1 MAPRKTEGLSRAK
14 RGWLSVL
21 HGKRRPGTAQK
32 RLCGDAPRAAS
43 PVHTRSSAGP
53 RGTGTRVRPGSQAN
67 RMRRG
72 CMPWDLGPESTPRRA
87 IARRSIGGPE
97 PGFRARRLSLALS
110 QAPAARASSTS
121 ASVFAA
127 FRESRM
133 VTARRPGQNALPSR
147 ASPFPAPSRCP
158 RPSRRSPLWRAAQS
172 SGLYRCVREPAREP
186 VGLVLVPPVG
196 VRRES
201 GPVPCPWI
209 GGPP

>member
-72 CMPWDLGPESTPRRA
+72 CMPGTSGRNPPRAGPSPGGRLADRSRGFGLAVFPWHCPKRPPRGPPARPPRSSPLLGSPGWSQHAVRVRTPCLR
-87 IARRSIGGPE
+87 G
-97 PGFRARRLSLALS
+97 RRLSLRLPV
-110 QAPAARASSTS
+110 AP
-121 ASVFAA
+121 
-127 FRESRM
+127 
-133 VTARRPGQNALPSR
+133 
-147 ASPFPAPSRCP
+147 
-158 RPSRRSPLWRAAQS
+158 
-172 SGLYRCVREPAREP
+172 GLR
-186 VGLVLVPPVG
+186 G
-196 VRRES
+196 VRLF
-201 GPVPCPWI
+201 
-209 GGPP
+209 GGPPSPRGCTVVSGSQPANRSGLSWSRQLA